1 MKSCSTEDYDAF
13 NKFILFS
20 AIQKELENK
29 FISNTIYTDNIINEY
44 KMTSFLQILYE
55 DINSN
60 KVNIDRINSY
70 FDFVEELLKGD
81 KLSLLET
88 NIIYYF
94 NNYKLKNAIE
104 NPELFMKLDNKTSIN
119 NVLKRINNINNG
131 NLLIGYK

>member
-29 FISNTIYTDNIINEY
+29 FISSTIYTDNIINEY

-60 KVNIDRINSY
+60 KMNIDRINSY
-70 FDFVEELLKGD
+70 LDFVEALLKAE

-88 NIIYYF
+88 NMIYYF
-94 NNYKLKNAIE
+94 NNYKLKTAIE
-104 NPELFMKLDNKTSIN
+104 NPELFMKLDNKTNIN
-119 NVLKRINNINNG
+119 NVLKRINNINN
-131 NLLIGYK
+131 